1 MRVVISMAKSKKAPA
16 NARKFPLVDQAEQA
30 EKDLFSQHQGY
41 QIPEYINANLAHTLR
56 DYQDEAIRNF
66 HYTQTQINPN
76 PQHVLFNMATGSGK
90 TDLMAG
96 LILYLYQE
104 HNFRNFLFTVN
115 TNSVLM
121 KTKDNLVNENS
132 EKYLFQDKIEIDGEH
147 IFIKEVERFPRIQ
160 QDNTIYIKLSSV
172 QKVSDDLFVL
182 KENTMGLS
190 DYENQ
195 PVAILADEAHHYS
208 AFTKKKN
215 GKETKE
221 EKEEKTW
228 ESAITKILR
237 ARDDKEKKNLLL
249 EFTATVD
256 FDKEVI
262 YNKYRDKVVYRY
274 PLNQFMFDGYSK
286 QVKRIETSASDQDK
300 MLNVVLLSQF
310 RKYRAYAEGVTG
322 TFKPVIMF
330 KSAKVAVS
338 LEANKVFNE
347 LIQNLNVADLL
358 AFIKRQQVLD
368 NADSSALELAYNFYL
383 KSEDDLAKI
392 VREIKQDFDPRNV
405 LNANDNDRGNMLE
418 KGQYEALNT
427 LESPNNLYRVVFA
440 VAKLTEGWDVLN
452 LYDIVR
458 IEQEAATNKN
468 ATMVEAQLIGR
479 GARYYPFELDG
490 VKSYQRRFDGDTSNK
505 QLFLETLHYHTMNE
519 PQYLK
524 QLVGSLK
531 QMDLPTGQDKKN
543 PPIEIKIKPAFKK
556 TDTYKTGKIYYNE
569 AEDVADDW
577 FDSIQKY
584 GITHKTDIQRSL
596 NYGTREVS
604 YQATVALTEK
614 KQIHVDKFDDRYIKK
629 AIQRLEFYQFDN
641 LKKYLPLLNS
651 MKDFIYGKNWLN
663 ASKLKL
669 FLTVPK
675 EYKSTDIT
683 ADDILKVTIDLL
695 KEYEA
700 KFKSGYF
707 KKRGTNKFI
716 GYPISEYLTN
726 YNKRVPEY
734 DTANLLNEATQK
746 IAVYDM
752 AEDFYVYDRAI
763 VNKLEYELIERVK
776 AHVDELKAKYNKS
789 VYLFR
794 MDENMH
800 RESAKSENLKLHQYG
815 SRINRAGETVEMHLQ
830 GFQPDFILFLED
842 SDFYFQIFIEPKG
855 MSGDRFVSELW
866 KQDLLLYMADHQAE
880 MEFEEGVDNVKISG
894 LRFYTKGD
902 GQKTI
907 PELMNTV
914 GVDYHDV
921 LNEQVDLSIVAED
934 TPKNNTGESGQ
945 LG

>member
-1 MRVVISMAKSKKAPA
+1 MARAKKTPV
-16 NARKFPLVDQAEQA
+16 NVRRFPLVEQAKRAEQN
-30 EKDLFSQHQGY
+30 LFSQHQGY
-41 QIPEYINANLAHTLR
+41 VIPEYINQNLLHTLR
-56 DYQDEAIRNF
+56 YYQDEAMRNY
-66 HYTQTQINPN
+66 HYTQTQINPS

-104 HNFRNFLFTVN
+104 HMYQNFLFTVN

-132 EKYLFQDKIEIDGEH
+132 EKYLFKEKIEIEGQRIYIRE
-147 IFIKEVERFPRIQ
+147 IERFPRVP

-182 KENTMGLS
+182 KENTMGLP
-190 DYENQ
+190 DYENH
-195 PVAILADEAHHYS
+195 PVVVLADEAHHYS
-208 AFTKKKN
+208 ASTKS
-215 GKETKE
+215 
-221 EKEEKTW
+221 EKEAENTW
-228 ESAITKILR
+228 ESAINKILR
-237 ARDDKEKKNLLL
+237 ARDDEEQKNLLL

-256 FDKEVI
+256 FDKKVI

-274 PLNQFMFDGYSK
+274 PLNKLMFDGYSK
-286 QVKRIETSASDQDK
+286 QVKRIETSASDEDK

-322 TFKPVIMF
+322 SFKPVIMF
-330 KSAKVAVS
+330 KSPKVAIS
-338 LEANKVFNE
+338 LEATKVFND
-347 LIQNLNVADLL
+347 LIANLNVSDLMS
-358 AFIKRQQVLD
+358 FIQRQQVLD
-368 NADSSALELAYNFYL
+368 SNESSALELAYNFYL
-383 KSEDDLAKI
+383 QNEDDLAKI

-405 LNANDNDRGNMLE
+405 LNANDASGNMLE

-427 LESPNNLYRVVFA
+427 LENPNNLYRVVFA

-458 IEQEAATNKN
+458 IEKEAGTNKN

-479 GARYYPFELDG
+479 GARYYPFEIDG
-490 VKSYQRRFDGDTSNK
+490 EKSYQRRYDNDSSNK

-543 PPIEIKIKPAFKK
+543 LPIEIKVKPSFKK

-569 AEDVADDW
+569 AEDVSDEW
-577 FDSIQKY
+577 FDSIEKY
-584 GITHKTDIQRSL
+584 GINHKLDISRSL
-596 NYGTREVS
+596 NYGSREVS
-604 YQATVALTEK
+604 YKATVENIETKTIGIE
-614 KQIHVDKFDDRYIKK
+614 KFDIRFIKK

-641 LKKYLPLLNS
+641 LKKYLPLLTS
-651 MKDFIYGKNWLN
+651 MKEFIYGENWLN
-663 ASKLKL
+663 AGNLKL

-675 EYKSTDIT
+675 EYKASDISPNE
-683 ADDILKVTIDLL
+683 ILKVTIDLL
-695 KEYEA
+695 KEYEV
-700 KFKSGYF
+700 KFKSGYI
-707 KKRGTNKFI
+707 KQRGTNRFI
-716 GYPISEYLTN
+716 GYPIREYLTN

-734 DTANLLNEATQK
+734 DTANLLNEVTQK
-746 IAVYDM
+746 VAAYEMDD
-752 AEDFYVYDRAI
+752 EFYVYEKAI
-763 VNKLEYELIERVK
+763 VNKLEYELIERIK
-776 AHVDELKAKYNKS
+776 AYVGELKQKYNKA

-800 RESAKSENLKLHQYG
+800 RESAKSEKVKLHQYG
-815 SRINRAGETVEMHLQ
+815 SRINRAGETVDMHLQ

-842 SDFYFQIFIEPKG
+842 SEFYFQIFIEPKG

-866 KQDLLLYMADHQAE
+866 KQDLLLYMTDHQAE
-880 MEFEEGVDNVKISG
+880 MEFEDDTKNVRISG
-894 LRFYTKGD
+894 LKFYTKGD
-902 GQKTI
+902 GQKTMAQLAEI
-907 PELMNTV
+907 TKVQEV
-914 GVDYHDV
+914 S
-921 LNEQVDLSIVAED
+921 DLSLEQEILEF
-934 TPKNNTGESGQ
+934 
-945 LG
+945 

>member
-1 MRVVISMAKSKKAPA
+1 MKVVSNMARAKKTPA
-16 NARKFPLVDQAEQA
+16 NARKFPLVEQA
-30 EKDLFSQHQGY
+30 EIAEQNLFSQHQGY
-41 QIPEYINANLAHTLR
+41 VIPEYINQNLLHTLR
-56 DYQDEAIRNF
+56 GYQDEAMRNY
-66 HYTQTQINPN
+66 HYTQTQINPS

-104 HNFRNFLFTVN
+104 HKYQNFLFTVN

-132 EKYLFQDKIEIDGEH
+132 EKYLFQEKIEIEGQR
-147 IFIKEVERFPRIQ
+147 IYIRQVERFPRVRQ
-160 QDNTIYIKLSSV
+160 NNTIYIKLSSV

-190 DYENQ
+190 DYENH
-195 PVAILADEAHHYS
+195 PVVVLADEAHHYS
-208 AFTKKKN
+208 ASTKS
-215 GKETKE
+215 
-221 EKEEKTW
+221 EKEAENTW
-228 ESAITKILR
+228 ESAINKILR
-237 ARDDKEKKNLLL
+237 ARDDEEQKNLLL

-256 FDKEVI
+256 FDKEAI

-274 PLNQFMFDGYSK
+274 PLNKLMFDRYSK
-286 QVKRIETSASDQDK
+286 QVKRIETSASDEDK

-322 TFKPVIMF
+322 SFKPVIMF
-330 KSAKVAVS
+330 KSPKVAIS
-338 LEANKVFNE
+338 LEATKVFND
-347 LIQNLNVADLL
+347 LIANLNVSNLVS
-358 AFIKRQQVLD
+358 FIQRQQVLD
-368 NADSSALELAYNFYL
+368 SNENSALELAYNFYL
-383 KSEDDLAKI
+383 QNEDDLAKI
-392 VREIKQDFDPRNV
+392 VREIKQDFDPRNI
-405 LNANDNDRGNMLE
+405 LNANDASGNMLE

-458 IEQEAATNKN
+458 IEKEAGTNKN

-479 GARYYPFELDG
+479 GARYYPFEIDG
-490 VKSYQRRFDGDTSNK
+490 GKSYQRRYDNDSSNK

-543 PPIEIKIKPAFKK
+543 PPIEIKVKPSFKK

-569 AEDVADDW
+569 AEDVSDEW
-577 FDSIQKY
+577 FDSIEKY
-584 GITHKTDIQRSL
+584 GINHKSDISRSL
-596 NYGTREVS
+596 NYGSREVS
-604 YQATVALTEK
+604 YKATVENIETKTIGIE
-614 KQIHVDKFDDRYIKK
+614 KFDVRFIKK

-641 LKKYLPLLNS
+641 LKKYLPLLTS
-651 MKDFIYGKNWLN
+651 MKEFIYGEKWLN
-663 ASKLKL
+663 AGDLKL
-669 FLTVPK
+669 FLAVPK
-675 EYKSTDIT
+675 EYKASDISPNE
-683 ADDILKVTIDLL
+683 ILKVTIDLL
-695 KEYEA
+695 KAYEV
-700 KFKSGYF
+700 KFKSGYI
-707 KKRGTNKFI
+707 KQRGTNRFI

-746 IAVYDM
+746 VAAYEMDD
-752 AEDFYVYDRAI
+752 EFYVYEKAI
-763 VNKLEYELIERVK
+763 VNKLEYELIERIK
-776 AHVDELKAKYNKS
+776 AHVDELKQKYNKG

-800 RESAKSENLKLHQYG
+800 RESAKSEKVKLHQYG
-815 SRINRAGETVEMHLQ
+815 SRINRAGETVDVHLQ

-842 SDFYFQIFIEPKG
+842 SEFYFQIFIEPKG

-866 KQDLLLYMADHQAE
+866 KQDLLLYMTDHQAE
-880 MEFEEGVDNVKISG
+880 MEFEDDSKNVRISG
-894 LRFYTKGD
+894 LKFYTKGD
-902 GQKTI
+902 GQKTMAQLADI
-907 PELMNTV
+907 TQVQETLELST
-914 GVDYHDV
+914 GIV
-921 LNEQVDLSIVAED
+921 LG
-934 TPKNNTGESGQ
+934 GE
-945 LG
+945 